1 VVQFNSAVLPV
12 IIVFSIILSMIGV
25 MWGLLLNHMRFGVVM
40 TGVGLISLAGIVVNN
55 AIVLI
60 DCIRH
65 RQAEGL
71 GITEA
76 VVAAGRLRLRPVLLT
91 ATTTILGLLPMALG
105 YSLDIHTWPPTLAA
119 GTETSAM
126 WKPMA
131 IAVIFGLAMA
141 TVLTLVLVPTM
152 YSMAESFAEAIQ
164 RRFAPADDVETG
176 K

>member
-1 VVQFNSAVLPV
+1 
-12 IIVFSIILSMIGV
+12 
-25 MWGLLLNHMRFGVVM
+25 MRFGVVM

-60 DCIRH
+60 DCIRQ
-65 RQAEGL
+65 RQADGL
-71 GITEA
+71 GIAEA

-105 YSLDIHTWPPTLAA
+105 YSLDIHTWPPSLAA

-141 TVLTLVLVPTM
+141 TVLTLVLVPVM
-152 YSMAESFAEAIQ
+152 YSLAEGFAEALK
-164 RRFAPADDVETG
+164 RRLTPRDEADAAE
-176 K
+176 